1 MALDQLVALDPD
13 ALRCPYPTYDE
24 IREEGVYFDESVNA
38 YVVSSNELVTEV
50 LRSPDRFSSANT
62 VGNPVPPPGTPDD
75 PERLSPLLLLS
86 DDPIHAQRRSV
97 VARSFT
103 PRQVGSWEEPVRK
116 LVNERIASL
125 KTLDDVDIVRDVS
138 KPLPI
143 RVITWVLGIPDED
156 VARFRE
162 WSEVITNNVG
172 SHTQDD
178 PSVVEKVRADFSAYL
193 YEILKQRAADPK
205 EDILT
210 QVAQA
215 DLEEYLKVRFVAEML
230 VAGNITTT
238 HHLSSSVL
246 LLAKHGGML
255 EALRANPALVTK
267 FVEESLRLESPIQ
280 GFYRLALQDT
290 EIGGTPIPEGSRVFV
305 LYAGANHDA
314 EMWGETCPVI
324 DLDRNNGSQHLAFGV
339 GAHTCLGAPLA
350 RLEGRLVV
358 EALLEQVESIELLVD
373 PDEVTY
379 APSFIN
385 HGLATLPVRLTFR

>member
-1 MALDQLVALDPD
+1 MTLDQLVALDQD
-13 ALRCPYPTYDE
+13 ALRCPYPAYEDL
-24 IREEGVYFDESVNA
+24 REEGVHFEDSVNA
-38 YVVSSNELVTEV
+38 YVVSSNTLVTEV

-75 PERLSPLLLLS
+75 PAALKPLLLLS
-86 DDPIHAQRRSV
+86 DDPVHAERRSV
-97 VARSFT
+97 VARAFT

-125 KTLDDVDIVRDVS
+125 KSLSDVDIVRDVS

-156 VARFRE
+156 VVRFRE

-172 SHTQDD
+172 AHTQDD
-178 PSVVEKVRADFSAYL
+178 ESVVEKVRADFSGYL
-193 YEILKQRAADPK
+193 YDILKQRAADPK

-215 DLEEYLKVRFVAEML
+215 DLEEYMKVRFVAEML

-238 HHLSSSVL
+238 HHISSSVL
-246 LLAKHGGML
+246 LLAKHSGML
-255 EALRANPALVTK
+255 NRLREDRSLVTR

-280 GFYRLALQDT
+280 GFYRMATQDT
-290 EIGGTPIPEGSRVFV
+290 ELGGVAIPEGSRVFV
-305 LYAGANHDA
+305 LYAGANHDS
-314 EMWGETCPVI
+314 EMWGDSCPHI
-324 DLDRNNGSQHLAFGV
+324 DLERTNGSQHLAFGV

-358 EALLEQVESIELLVD
+358 EAILDQVEDIELLVD

>member
-1 MALDQLVALDPD
+1 MTLDQLVALDQD
-13 ALRCPYPTYDE
+13 ALRCPYPAYE
-24 IREEGVYFDESVNA
+24 NLREEGVHFEDSVNA
-38 YVVSSNELVTEV
+38 YVVSSNTLVTEV

-75 PERLSPLLLLS
+75 PAALKPLLLLS
-86 DDPIHAQRRSV
+86 DDPVHAERRSV
-97 VARSFT
+97 VARAFT

-116 LVNERIASL
+116 LVSERIASL
-125 KTLDDVDIVRDVS
+125 KSLSDVDIVRDVS

-156 VARFRE
+156 VVRFRE

-172 SHTQDD
+172 AHAQDD
-178 PSVVEKVRADFSAYL
+178 ESVVEKVRADFSAYL
-193 YEILKQRAADPK
+193 YDILKQRAADPK

-215 DLEEYLKVRFVAEML
+215 DLEEYMKVRFVAEML

-238 HHLSSSVL
+238 HHISSSVL
-246 LLAKHGGML
+246 LLAKHSGML
-255 EALRANPALVTK
+255 NRLREDRSLITR

-280 GFYRLALQDT
+280 GFYRLATQDT
-290 EIGGTPIPEGSRVFV
+290 ELGGVAIPEGSRVFV
-305 LYAGANHDA
+305 LYAGANHDS
-314 EMWGETCPVI
+314 EMWGDSCPHI
-324 DLDRNNGSQHLAFGV
+324 DLERTNGSQHLAFGV

-358 EALLEQVESIELLVD
+358 EAILDQVEDIELLVD